1 MSLVVCILAID
12 ISYSSAPSTIQD
24 VVISEVV
31 DIEVD
36 SRADIIRKISLYSEK
51 YNVPYQKLYNT
62 IECETAHTFDTKIQS
77 QVKYNFSAPSR
88 GIVKGEQEKSFGL
101 AQIHLPDHP
110 KISYE
115 QATDSDFAIEFMAQ
129 HYSKGKDIWYC
140 D

>member
-1 MSLVVCILAID
+1 MLVF
-12 ISYSSAPSTIQD
+12 ISAMMIVYSTTPRTNQN
-24 VVISEVV
+24 VVIAEVV

-36 SRADIIRKISLYSEK
+36 PKTEIINLIKLYSDK
-51 YNVPYQKLYNT
+51 YNVPYQIIYNT
-62 IECETAHTFDTKIQS
+62 IDCETAHTFDTKIQS

-110 KISYE
+110 NVSYS
-115 QATDSDFAIEFMAQ
+115 QATDPEFAIEFMAKS
-129 HYSKGKDIWYC
+129 YSKGKDIWYC